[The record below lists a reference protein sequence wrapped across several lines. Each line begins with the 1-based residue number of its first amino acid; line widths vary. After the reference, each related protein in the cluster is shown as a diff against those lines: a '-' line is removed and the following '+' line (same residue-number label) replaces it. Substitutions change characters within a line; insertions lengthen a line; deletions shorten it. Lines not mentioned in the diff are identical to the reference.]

1 MTEPLAGQAA
11 SAAARDVAD
20 FCQRCW
26 RLPAIALGFVLFG
39 VGAMG
44 LRFIAFPCLRLVV
57 GDAGLRQRGA
67 RRMVSASFAA
77 FVQYLQWIG
86 LIRLEWRGAERLRR
100 EGLLV
105 LANHPSLIDVVLLVA
120 RITNADC
127 IVKGGLLSNPFTRGP
142 VVMAGFLRNSDG
154 PGLVDE
160 AIASVRRGGNL
171 VIFPEGTRTP
181 LQGSGRLQRG
191 AANIA
196 VRGRLD
202 LTPVLIHC
210 SAPFLARKQ
219 PWWSL
224 PAQRVSVRIEVG
236 DDIAIA
242 PFVESSANEAIAARH
257 LTQHLSDY
265 FSKEIDRAGA

>member
-1 MTEPLAGQAA
+1 MTEGVPGEAA
-11 SAAARDVAD
+11 WPAARAFVD

-26 RLPAIALGFVLFG
+26 RLPTIALGFVFFG
-39 VGAMG
+39 IGAMG
-44 LRFIAFPCLRLVV
+44 LRCIAFPWLRLVV
-57 GDAGLRQRGA
+57 GDAASRQRHA

-77 FVQYLQWIG
+77 FVEFLQWVG
-86 LIRLEWRGAERLRR
+86 LITLEWHGAERLRR

-105 LANHPSLIDVVLLVA
+105 LANHPSLIDVVLLMA

-142 VVMAGFLRNSDG
+142 VEMAGFLRNTDG
-154 PGLVDE
+154 PGLVDD

-181 LQGSGRLQRG
+181 LQGSGRFQRG

-196 VRGRLD
+196 VRGRLN
-202 LTPVLIHC
+202 LTPVVIHC
-210 SAPFLARKQ
+210 SAPFLARRQ

-224 PAQRVSVRIEVG
+224 PARRVRVRIAVG
-236 DDIAIA
+236 DDIVIA

>member
-1 MTEPLAGQAA
+1 MTEGVPGRAA
-11 SAAARDVAD
+11 SAVSRDVAD

-26 RLPAIALGFVLFG
+26 RLPAIALGFVFFG
-39 VGAMG
+39 VGALV

-57 GDAGLRQRGA
+57 GEAASRQRRA
-67 RRMVSASFAA
+67 RRMVSACFAA
-77 FVQYLQWIG
+77 FVQYLQWVG

-105 LANHPSLIDVVLLVA
+105 LANHPSLIDVVLLMA
-120 RITNADC
+120 RINNADC
-127 IVKGGLLSNPFTRGP
+127 IVKSGLWRNPFTRGP
-142 VVMAGFLRNSDG
+142 VEMAGFLRNSDG
-154 PGLVDE
+154 PGLVDD
-160 AIASVRRGGNL
+160 AIASVRLGGNL

-181 LQGSGRLQRG
+181 LQGSGRFQRG

-196 VRGRLD
+196 VRGRID

-210 SAPFLARKQ
+210 SLPFLARKQ

-224 PAQRVSVRIEVG
+224 PARRVQVRIEVG
-236 DDIAIA
+236 DDIAIS